1 MLLMFLGSLAWSFVG
16 PEGGDILSVASD
28 DAGHVLAGGFSIAYM
43 SSDSGLSW
51 NKVDIPSYEP
61 VPGFLRGYKVDILGN
76 RMLIFHSDGFFYS
89 DDGSTWNNMSFPNIE
104 FVADELGNSIVFISE
119 NTLYYMSENSLVPS
133 PVFEPSADTFLIAAA
148 SYDSL
153 WYVFARV
160 NNDTVIVFRGIP
172 DTVELK
178 GTFPYNGNIIDVA
191 INPFNPDEVLLSLF
205 GGIYSSTDGGASFSQ
220 DFGSLLSG
228 LFVPTD
234 IDFVAADTIVAG
246 SFFFSG
252 GYIGVRGFLGW
263 SFSQVYSDAIVRDIN
278 GSYLA
283 AFGRGVVYTPD
294 GGSTFEER
302 NNGLYAQT
310 LLTPGMVSN
319 TRTDRLSFIN
329 FGGVPFY
336 TDDGGST
343 WSEYGYKMDV
353 GYSIEASPYD
363 QEVVYIG
370 GYKNNGNATNPRAIV
385 LTRSSD
391 GGTTFTAVRDTT
403 PDAYYAMPM
412 ELQVGSDPARLFLVY
427 YGWRMEFSSDSGNTV
442 SQVMTSDEYSGFCFS
457 CIDTLFMVVN
467 GGALYASYDAG
478 ETWDS
483 LTTLDVSGDVYLTY
497 RDGILYYTTGGDAY
511 VRAYNLGTG
520 ILDSIDLSGI
530 FSTVEQVEFS
540 LNGHVFLLG
549 YQGFSHIIAYGASFD
564 NLTVND
570 APSDRGGMLPLA
582 SYVYFYSPDDGG
594 FYVSPYPVSVA
605 EGVNPSDIVYMRNG
619 IKITSSIGPVK
630 LYSIKGTLVREY
642 RSGFIP
648 YGSVPAGVY
657 ILRNGERSY
666 RVILR

>member
-1 MLLMFLGSLAWSFVG
+1 MLLMFLGSLSWNFVG

-28 DAGHVLAGGFSIAYM
+28 DAGHVLAAGLRVAYY
-43 SSDSGLSW
+43 SSDSGYSW
-51 NKVDIPSYEP
+51 SRVSTDGYEP
-61 VPGFLRGYKVDILGN
+61 LPGFLRGYKVEIMGG
-76 RMLIFHSDGFFYS
+76 RMYVFHSQGFLVS
-89 DDGSTWNNMSFPNIE
+89 ADGSIWNNYSLPDID
-104 FVADELGNSIVFISE
+104 FVSDELGGSIAIVSRD
-119 NTLYYMSENSLVPS
+119 TLYVLNAVSLTPT
-133 PVFEPSADTFLIAAA
+133 PVFQTGVDTSLIAAA
-148 SYDSL
+148 SFDTL
-153 WYVFARV
+153 WYAFARTPE
-160 NNDTVIVFRGIP
+160 DTILIYRGIL
-172 DTVELK
+172 DTAQLRGEFYYS
-178 GTFPYNGNIIDVA
+178 GDIIDVA

-263 SFSQVYSDAIVRDIN
+263 SFSQVYPDAVVRDVD
-278 GSYLA
+278 GSYLS

-385 LTRSSD
+385 LARSSD
-391 GGTTFTAVRDTT
+391 GGATFTAVRDTT

-467 GGALYASYDAG
+467 GGSLYTSYDAG

-483 LTTLDVSGDVYLTY
+483 LTTLDISGDVYLTY

-530 FSTVEQVEFS
+530 FSRVEQVEFS

-549 YQGFSHIIAYGASFD
+549 YQGSSHLIAYGSSFD
-564 NLTVND
+564 NLTVDN
-570 APSDRGGMLPLA
+570 APADNGAMLPL
-582 SYVYFYSPDDGG
+582 SSHVFFYSPEDGG
-594 FYVSPYPVSVA
+594 FYVSTYPLA
-605 EGVNPSDIVYMRNG
+605 ERELSGTSTVVYLRNG
-619 IKITSSIGPVK
+619 IRVPSSKTIAIYSLKGALVKKIRGD
-630 LYSIKGTLVREY
+630 
-642 RSGFIP
+642 FIP
-648 YGSVPAGVY
+648 YGILPAGVY
-657 ILRNGERSY
+657 MAKTDRGTFRIIMR
-666 RVILR
+666 

>member
-1 MLLMFLGSLAWSFVG
+1 MLLMFLGSLSWNFVG

-28 DAGHVLAGGFSIAYM
+28 DAGHVLAAGLRVAYY
-43 SSDSGLSW
+43 SSDSGYSW
-51 NKVDIPSYEP
+51 SRVSTDGYEP
-61 VPGFLRGYKVDILGN
+61 LPGFLRGYKVEIMGG
-76 RMLIFHSDGFFYS
+76 RMYVFHSQGFLVS
-89 DDGSTWNNMSFPNIE
+89 ADGSIWNNYSLPDID
-104 FVADELGNSIVFISE
+104 FVSDELGGSIAIVSRD
-119 NTLYYMSENSLVPS
+119 TLYVLNAVSLTPT
-133 PVFEPSADTFLIAAA
+133 PVFQTGVDTSLIAAA
-148 SYDSL
+148 SFDTL
-153 WYVFARV
+153 WYAFARTPE
-160 NNDTVIVFRGIP
+160 DTILIYRGIL
-172 DTVELK
+172 DTAQLRGEFYYS
-178 GTFPYNGNIIDVA
+178 GDIIDVA

-263 SFSQVYSDAIVRDIN
+263 SFSQVYPDAVVRDVD
-278 GSYLA
+278 GSYLS

-353 GYSIEASPYD
+353 GYSIEASSYD

-385 LTRSSD
+385 LARSSD
-391 GGTTFTAVRDTT
+391 GGATFTAVRDTT

-467 GGALYASYDAG
+467 GGSLYTSYDAG

-483 LTTLDVSGDVYLTY
+483 LTTLDFSGDVYLTY

-530 FSTVEQVEFS
+530 FSRVEQVEFS

-549 YQGFSHIIAYGASFD
+549 YQGSSHLIAYGSSFD
-564 NLTVND
+564 NLTVDN
-570 APSDRGGMLPLA
+570 APADNGAMLPL
-582 SYVYFYSPDDGG
+582 SSHVFFYSPEDGG
-594 FYVSPYPVSVA
+594 FYVSTYPLA
-605 EGVNPSDIVYMRNG
+605 ERELSGTSTVVYLRNG
-619 IKITSSIGPVK
+619 IRVPSSKTIAIYSLKGALVKKIRGD
-630 LYSIKGTLVREY
+630 
-642 RSGFIP
+642 FIP
-648 YGSVPAGVY
+648 YGILPAGVY
-657 ILRNGERSY
+657 MAKTDRGTFRIIMR
-666 RVILR
+666 

>member
-1 MLLMFLGSLAWSFVG
+1 MLLMFLGSLSWNFVG

-28 DAGHVLAGGFSIAYM
+28 DAGHVLAAGLRVAYY
-43 SSDSGLSW
+43 SSDSGYSW
-51 NKVDIPSYEP
+51 SRVSTDGYEP
-61 VPGFLRGYKVDILGN
+61 LPGFLRGYKVEIMGG
-76 RMLIFHSDGFFYS
+76 RMYVFHSQGFLVS
-89 DDGSTWNNMSFPNIE
+89 ADGSIWNNYSLPDID
-104 FVADELGNSIVFISE
+104 FVSDELGGSIAIVSRD
-119 NTLYYMSENSLVPS
+119 TLYVLNTVSLTPT
-133 PVFEPSADTFLIAAA
+133 PVFQTGVDTSLIAAA
-148 SYDSL
+148 SFDTL
-153 WYVFARV
+153 WYAFARTPE
-160 NNDTVIVFRGIP
+160 DTILIYRGIL
-172 DTVELK
+172 DTAQLRGEFYYS
-178 GTFPYNGNIIDVA
+178 GDIIDVA

-263 SFSQVYSDAIVRDIN
+263 SFSQVYPDAVVRDVD
-278 GSYLA
+278 GSYLS

-385 LTRSSD
+385 LARSSD
-391 GGTTFTAVRDTT
+391 GGATFTAVRDTT

-467 GGALYASYDAG
+467 GGSLYTSYDAG

-483 LTTLDVSGDVYLTY
+483 LTTLDISGDVYLTY

-530 FSTVEQVEFS
+530 FSRVEQVEFS

-549 YQGFSHIIAYGASFD
+549 YQGSSHLIAYGSSFD
-564 NLTVND
+564 NLTVDN
-570 APSDRGGMLPLA
+570 APADNGAMLPL
-582 SYVYFYSPDDGG
+582 SSHVFFYSPEDGG
-594 FYVSPYPVSVA
+594 FYVSTYPLA
-605 EGVNPSDIVYMRNG
+605 ERELSGTSTVVYLRNG
-619 IKITSSIGPVK
+619 IRVPSSKTIAIYSLKGALVKKIRGD
-630 LYSIKGTLVREY
+630 
-642 RSGFIP
+642 FIP
-648 YGSVPAGVY
+648 YGILPAGVY
-657 ILRNGERSY
+657 MAKTDRGTFRIIMR
-666 RVILR
+666 